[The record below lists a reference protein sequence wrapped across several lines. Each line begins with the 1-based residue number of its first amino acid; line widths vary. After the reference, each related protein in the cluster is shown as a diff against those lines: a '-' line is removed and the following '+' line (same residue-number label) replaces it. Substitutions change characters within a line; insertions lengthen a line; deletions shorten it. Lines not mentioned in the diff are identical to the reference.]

1 MYTYYTKTDDRWYTI
16 YYCQRLRLEVEIL
29 IFYDWI
35 RSSFILIRLTLLFVV
50 NNIQWTWWINNDN
63 NIVLWKINTMGHKV
77 FTTIHNFNIVL
88 LRLNTGVPF
97 NNTLIDLF
105 MFKNIWQTLKDYRR
119 AVEAVHLVCWQSECL
134 FLLYPYVFLHIVLL
148 TS

>member
-35 RSSFILIRLTLLFVV
+35 RSSFILIGLTLLFVV
-50 NNIQWTWWINNDN
+50 NNIQWTWWINNN

-105 MFKNIWQTLKDYRR
+105 MFKKYMTNVNRLSTS
-119 AVEAVHLVCWQSECL
+119 CWSC
-134 FLLYPYVFLHIVLL
+134 PSCLL
-148 TS
+148 TIWMLVFVISICFFTYCLID